1 MKNLVLQFALA
12 STLALTAVAASTSA
26 QAQNAGG
33 RGAGPGAGGGNV
45 LIKAFKPNRYYNREI
60 KNTCECTVRS
70 SSRNGSAAT
79 YKVCKKRIQIR
90 DGSYIH
96 RTCQP
101 TG

>member
-33 RGAGPGAGGGNV
+33 RGAGPGAAGGNV
-45 LIKAFKPNRYYNREI
+45 LIKALNPNRFYRNI
-60 KNTCECTVRS
+60 KNSCECTVRS